1 MTSFRPTGAAALLG
15 LCIALGPATAG
26 YFVYKGILE
35 AKRSD
40 RYVTAKG
47 LVERIEKAD
56 RGVWEVG
63 FKISGNNLMELY
75 KKLSHDSEIIFN
87 FIKKEG
93 FEDKEIV
100 IGSPRV
106 VDLHTREYGGSESL
120 APERYLIES
129 TVSVNSQKVDNLDK
143 LSSLTGEL
151 INQSISVSRTGV
163 RFYLDKFNSL
173 RPQLIAEATKNAQEV
188 ATSFAKTTGSQ
199 LGGIRK
205 GNQGSISMTSL
216 DASPNQEYDEGIGS
230 LMKKIRVVSTI
241 EFYLQ

>member
-1 MTSFRPTGAAALLG
+1 MITSRPTAAAATLG
-15 LCIALGPATAG
+15 LCLALGPAIAG
-26 YFVYKGILE
+26 FFIYKGILE
-35 AKRSD
+35 AKRGD

-47 LVERIEKAD
+47 LVERVEKAD
-56 RGVWEVG
+56 RGVWEVS
-63 FKISGNNLMELY
+63 FKVSGNNLAELY
-75 KKLSHDSEIIFN
+75 QKLSSGSEIISN

-93 FEDKEIV
+93 FVEKEIT

-106 VDLHTREYGGSESL
+106 VDLQTQGNGNTESL
-120 APERYLIES
+120 PKERYLIES
-129 TVSVNSQKVDNLDK
+129 DVSVNSSKVDSLNK
-143 LSSLTGEL
+143 LSAQTGEL
-151 INQSISVSRTGV
+151 ISQNITVTRSGA

-173 RPQLIAEATKNAQEV
+173 RPQLIVEATKNAEEV

-205 GNQGSISMTSL
+205 ANQGTISMTSL
-216 DASPNQEYDEGIGS
+216 NASPNHEYDEGVDS